1 MPPRIGPAAALA
13 ALSLL
18 LSVPAHPA
26 EHGAPNGP
34 SRAPTLAA
42 AADAAVKAAAALRAL
57 AKGSETTGV
66 APRQTDPAVARLL
79 DAMLN
84 VDFIAAQH
92 ASTPD
97 ELAALSRWTF
107 AANEAGVV
115 YVLAGTGLTSF
126 EGTFG
131 PGMAE
136 RSGRNV
142 VTYAPEVARWSDAVE
157 ILAGDIIDAALAAR
171 KGAAAAPQAAKG
183 EAMIRDGTDK
193 IIRGGLTTLPD
204 PGLDDAWRAARLR
217 PLARLAVKASRM
229 LRPDQCTGLRATA
242 ADVGKGMTDPAVRD
256 GLKAVTAALAC

>member
-1 MPPRIGPAAALA
+1 MPSRTRLAAALV
-13 ALSLL
+13 ALLCS
-18 LSVPAHPA
+18 PAGA
-26 EHGAPNGP
+26 DDHGATNGR
-34 SRAPTLAA
+34 SLKLS
-42 AADAAVKAAAALRAL
+42 ADAAVKAAAAFKAL

-66 APRQTDPAVARLL
+66 APRQTDPAVGRLL

-84 VDFIAAQH
+84 VDFIAAQQP
-92 ASTPD
+92 STPD
-97 ELAALSRWTF
+97 DLMALSRWTF

-126 EGTFG
+126 DGTFG

-142 VTYAPEVARWSDAVE
+142 VTYAPEVGRWSDAVE

-171 KGAAAAPQAAKG
+171 KGGPATPQAAKG

-193 IIRGGLTTLPD
+193 VISGGLTTLPD

-217 PLARLAVKASRM
+217 PLARLAAKASRM

-242 ADVGKGMTDPAVRD
+242 ADVGRTLAAPAVQD